1 MITHSTSRLFA
12 IGALAAFAAGCAT
25 TPSERDV
32 HRFDPLPRVDV
43 GAIDLDPVESM
54 RITDMLLD
62 AERAFKAANTAQENG
77 DFREATTQY
86 TKMLEL
92 LIQAD
97 VDPAI
102 FYNLRREFAQILDT
116 TTLQATVYDHGQPR
130 RWAIDDFRRMAVV
143 GDLEIPDPLPQEVQ
157 DQIVR
162 IQTGYPQQFQ
172 RGLNRSVRYLPYIHH
187 EFAKAGVPLD
197 VAWLAIVESNFWS
210 DATSRAGAGGMWQF
224 MRATGQQ
231 YNLEASSE
239 LDERYNWEMATRA
252 AARHLTDLYNTFGSW
267 PLAITAYNSGT
278 YNVQRRMAL
287 NGNDTD
293 VFRLMSTPP
302 ASNAFPQET
311 KEYYPKLLA
320 SIIVASDPEKYGFTI
335 SPDLPDPYQRIPVRG
350 SLSLAALNNELG
362 LPAGTLEGLN
372 PELRQ
377 KRTPSRGDYPLAVP
391 VGKGEVLV
399 AAAEKLRGSSP
410 APGVVTAS
418 APSSST
424 GSSSG
429 RTVSHTVRRGE
440 TLSGIA
446 TRYRTTQQAIMS
458 NNRIASPERIRV
470 GQRLT
475 IPVSGDAPAAQTAS
489 TSSSGGSS
497 RAATYTVR
505 RGDSLSGVA
514 QRHGVTTRQIQRWN
528 DMGNSTRI
536 LVGQTLKVAPDA
548 SPAAAT
554 AQVVTAS
561 TASSSSSASGNGS
574 VTHVVKRGEAPS
586 TIAQQYGVSTA
597 NLLAW
602 NNLNQR
608 STIQVGQELTVRNP
622 SRGSSGNGSS
632 APERTVHKVQSGE
645 NPWIIASRYGVSV
658 DDFLKWNNLSN
669 NSVVRTGQ
677 ELVVYPGQGGGGSSS
692 SGPSKVTHTVKS
704 GENPTTIAR
713 SHGVSLED
721 LFTWNSWQRAP
732 VLRVGD
738 TITLYR

>member
-1 MITHSTSRLFA
+1 MINPTACRL
-12 IGALAAFAAGCAT
+12 LAAVSLVAFAAGCAT
-25 TPSERDV
+25 TPTDRDV
-32 HRFDPLPRVDV
+32 HRFDPLPPVDV
-43 GAIDLDPVESM
+43 GAMDLDPVETK
-54 RITDMLLD
+54 RVTDLLLE
-62 AERAFKAANTAQENG
+62 AERAFKAANKAQESG

-86 TKMLEL
+86 TTMLEL
-92 LIQAD
+92 LIQAE
-97 VDPAI
+97 VDPAV

-116 TTLQATVYDHGQPR
+116 TTLQAAVYDHGRPR
-130 RWAIDDFRRMAVV
+130 RWTNDDFERLAVI
-143 GDLEIPDPLPQEVQ
+143 GDLPIPDPLPQEVQ
-157 DQIVR
+157 DQIAR

-187 EFAKAGVPLD
+187 EFAKAGIPLD
-197 VAWLAIVESNFWS
+197 LAWLAIVESNFWS

-231 YNLEASSE
+231 YGLQASSD

-252 AARHLTDLYNTFGSW
+252 AAQHLTDLYNTFGTW

-278 YNVQRRMAL
+278 YNVQRRMAM

-311 KEYYPKLLA
+311 KDYYPKLLA

-335 SPDLPDPYQRIPVRG
+335 SPDLPEPYQRIPVRG
-350 SLSLAALNNELG
+350 GISLAALNNELG
-362 LPAGTLEGLN
+362 LPSGALEGLN

-391 VGKGEVLV
+391 VGKGEQLV
-399 AAAEKLRGSSP
+399 AAAEKLRSSGP
-410 APGVVTAS
+410 APGVVQAS
-418 APSSST
+418 APAPSSS
-424 GSSSG
+424 GG
-429 RTVSHTVRRGE
+429 RTVTHTVRRGE

-446 TRYRTTQQAIMS
+446 TRYRTTQRAIMN
-458 NNRIASPERIRV
+458 NNRISSPERIRI

-475 IPVSGDAPAAQTAS
+475 IPVSGDAPAAQTAAA
-489 TSSSGGSS
+489 SGGSA

-505 RGDSLSGVA
+505 RGDSLSGIA
-514 QRHGVTTRQIQRWN
+514 QRHGVTTRQVQRWN
-528 DMGNSTRI
+528 DMGDSTRI

-548 SPAAAT
+548 APAPAAASV
-554 AQVVTAS
+554 QLAS
-561 TASSSSSASGNGS
+561 NPSSSSSGGGS
-574 VTHVVKRGEAPS
+574 NTVTHTVKRGEAPS

-597 NLLAW
+597 DLLSW
-602 NNLNQR
+602 NNLTTR
-608 STIQVGQELTVRNP
+608 STIQVGQKLTVRNA
-622 SRGSSGNGSS
+622 SSGGGGGGSS
-632 APERTVHKVQSGE
+632 APERTVHKVANGE

-658 DDFLKWNNLSN
+658 NDFLKWNNLNN
-669 NSVVRTGQ
+669 NSVVRVGQ
-677 ELVVYPGQGGGGSSS
+677 ELVVYPGQGGASS
-692 SGPSKVTHTVKS
+692 SGPSKITHTVKS
-704 GENPTTIAR
+704 GENPTTIAQR
-713 SHGVSLED
+713 HGVSLQD